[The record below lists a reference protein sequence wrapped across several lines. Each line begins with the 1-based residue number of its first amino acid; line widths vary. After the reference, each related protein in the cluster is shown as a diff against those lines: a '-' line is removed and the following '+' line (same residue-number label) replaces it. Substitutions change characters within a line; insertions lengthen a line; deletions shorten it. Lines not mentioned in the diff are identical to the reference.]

1 MPLVGS
7 KLFRPGLVFVA
18 TVVTC
23 GIAHVPGALA
33 QQGPSMNSFFVNA
46 KPTDGEC
53 CANVT
58 FAQNLPPERKRP
70 TAVSMEKVGTGK
82 YVMLATSAAPFPV
95 APERAGFFVAVT
107 AIGSNAHC
115 FESETLVRGA
125 RDLIGSVQCVD
136 PKGTPIDSE
145 FSWSYRAD
153 SFDHVQFTTLPKNFG
168 YAQVLADG
176 KTGVSFSPIPG
187 GGVQIQHPER
197 GIFKVKF
204 PRLGTSSGMDPKTG
218 AGVLVS
224 NICPRGLDDCGTN
237 TCIPSAWSV
246 GASASTVD
254 VRCADRTGAPVD
266 NAFRVFLGQEALN
279 SQAFGKFADPSDYK
293 KFHQHYNEG
302 TNYGWVVS
310 SEKGAPAGKDALPK
324 PNISFM
330 NKGKDFPGP
339 RKIDY
344 FHFAPGKYRVKFR
357 DQLVYG
363 QTYWSMHATA
373 RENDGGTYCNV
384 GEIDYHSIEVGV
396 SCFDGTGAPRDATW
410 FMSMR
415 RLYN

>member
-1 MPLVGS
+1 MGS
-7 KLFRPGLVFVA
+7 KLVRRGLFLVA
-18 TVVTC
+18 TVLTC
-23 GIAHVPGALA
+23 GIAPIPGALA

-136 PKGTPIDSE
+136 PKGTPVDSE

-153 SFDHVQFTTLPKNFG
+153 SYDYVQFTTLPKNFG
-168 YAQVLADG
+168 YAQVFADG
-176 KTGVSFSPIPG
+176 KTGSYFSPIPG
-187 GGVQIQHPER
+187 AGVQIQHPER

-204 PRLGTSSGMDPKTG
+204 PRLGTSGGMDPKMGT
-218 AGVLVS
+218 GVLVS
-224 NICPRGLDDCGTN
+224 NICPRGLGNCGTN
-237 TCIPSAWSV
+237 TCVPGAWSV

-279 SQAFGKFADPSDYK
+279 SQAFGKFSNASDYK

-324 PNISFM
+324 PNISFI
-330 NKGKDFPGP
+330 NKGKDFPGLG
-339 RKIDY
+339 KINY
-344 FHFAPGKYRVKFR
+344 FHFAPGKYRVRFR

-373 RENDGGTYCNV
+373 RDNDGGTYCNV
-384 GEIDYHSIEVGV
+384 GEIEYHTIDVGV
-396 SCFDGTGAPRDATW
+396 SCFDSNGAPRDATW